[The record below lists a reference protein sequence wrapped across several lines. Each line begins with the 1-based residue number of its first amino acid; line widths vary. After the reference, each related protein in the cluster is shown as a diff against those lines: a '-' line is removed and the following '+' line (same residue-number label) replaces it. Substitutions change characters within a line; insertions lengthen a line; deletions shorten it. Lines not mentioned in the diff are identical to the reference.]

1 VDLIAIGIIRTAWG
15 LKGWLKLSSYSGEW
29 DHFFSLKSVLLAA
42 KAINRPKEYEVEGF
56 RIHQGAGQ
64 LKFVGIDSPELAKT
78 LSGAEIMVPR
88 EQGAGLAADEWY
100 IADLIG
106 LRMIDADANYLGKI
120 VSVISSSDD
129 ILEVLTPGGS
139 RFMVPFR
146 TEFVGEPDM
155 ENGTLVLNALWI
167 ME

>member
-1 VDLIAIGIIRTAWG
+1 VDLIAIGTIRTAWG

-29 DHFFSLKSVLLAA
+29 DHFFSLKSVLLATRY
-42 KAINRPKEYEVEGF
+42 IRQPKEYEIEQF

-64 LKFVGIDSPELAKT
+64 LKFVGVDSPELAKA

-88 EQGAGLAADEWY
+88 ELGAHLAADEWY

-106 LRMIDADANYLGKI
+106 LKMVDDDANYLGEVI
-120 VSVISSSDD
+120 SVISSSDE
-129 ILEVLTPGGS
+129 ILEVLTPDGS

-146 TEFVGEPDM
+146 TEFVGEPDI